1 MKQLHS
7 NQPVLKDRVMIK
19 SLNIKY
25 HRQGDL
31 SPAIETARGYRPDQI
46 LIQVFCGVLNT
57 GVVENLIE
65 EIHST
70 FPETAII
77 GTSTAG
83 EIMDGEALD
92 EAIVVNFNFF
102 SHTNVQA
109 TLITQNEDLDKAGKD
124 ISTSLKQDDTKA
136 LILFG
141 CGLKEGK
148 TINGEPLLAA
158 IQSRMPGVVIA
169 GAQAGDNGQGKS
181 TFVFTAEGITR
192 TGVAAAALSGDRLIV
207 NNTYNLS
214 WVPIGKKLT
223 ITHARGSRV
232 YTIDNQSVYD
242 LYCHYLGQEVA
253 DNLPLS
259 AADFPL
265 IIERDGIPMAIH
277 ATGINADGSF
287 DYIHNFHAG
296 EQLKFGFCH
305 AGLLAL
311 DAEITHKEIQAFNAQ
326 TIFIY
331 SCVSRKWILGEDI
344 SIELAS
350 VSDLAPSTGFFAY
363 GEYFFHNTQKAYF
376 FSQTMTVLALSETDS
391 HESAWVPPSPEF
403 DSRSDESR
411 QFRTLRVLHRLIE
424 TSAREIE
431 TMNREL
437 TSLARR
443 DSLTNLA
450 NRRRFDEDLNT
461 ELQRRLRSLSPLSLI
476 LLDADYF
483 KAYNDIYG
491 HVSGDDCLRGIAQV
505 ISTIAKRPSDTAA
518 RYGGEEFACI
528 LPDTD
533 FCGAMKIAGE
543 IRSGVEALNI
553 PHKGSSVADY
563 VTISL
568 GVLTLDSIDNLS
580 PREFVDA
587 CDQLLYQAKSLG
599 RNQIAA
605 DRLD

>member
-1 MKQLHS
+1 
-7 NQPVLKDRVMIK
+7 MIK
-19 SLNIKY
+19 SLNIRY

-31 SPAIETARGYRPDQI
+31 PARETAEGYRPDQI
-46 LIQVFCGVLNT
+46 LIQVFCGVLDT
-57 GVVENLIE
+57 QIVQSLIE
-65 EIHST
+65 EIRSV
-70 FPETAII
+70 FPETSII

-83 EIMDGEALD
+83 EIMDGESLD
-92 EAIVVNFNFF
+92 EEIIINFSFF
-102 SHTNVQA
+102 SHTRIRT
-109 TLITQNEDLDKAGKD
+109 TLITRNDDLHKTGTD
-124 ISTSLKQDDTKA
+124 IATSLNQDDTKA

-148 TINGEPLLAA
+148 AINGEPLLAA

-169 GAQAGDNGQGKS
+169 GAQAGDNGLGKS
-181 TFVFTAEGITR
+181 TFVFTQEGIAH
-192 TGVAAAALSGDRLIV
+192 TGVAAAALSGDRLV
-207 NNTYNLS
+207 VKSTYNLS

-232 YTIDNQSVYD
+232 YTVDNRSVYD

-277 ATGINADGSF
+277 ATGVNEDGSF
-287 DYIHNFHAG
+287 DYIHDFHTG
-296 EQLKFGFCH
+296 ELLKFGFCH

-311 DAEITHKEIQAFNAQ
+311 GAEITHKELQAFNAEA
-326 TIFIY
+326 IFVY

-344 SIELAS
+344 SIELAA
-350 VSDLAPSTGFFAY
+350 VSDPAPSAGFFAY
-363 GEYFFHNTQKAYF
+363 GEYFFHNNQKAYF
-376 FSQTMTVLALSETDS
+376 FSQTMTVLTMSEK
-391 HESAWVPPSPEF
+391 SPQKN
-403 DSRSDESR
+403 DRTPRQTGLYSQSDKSR

-424 TSAREIE
+424 TSATEIE
-431 TMNREL
+431 DMNREL
-437 TSLARR
+437 AGLARR

-450 NRRRFDEDLNT
+450 NRRRFDENLT
-461 ELQRRLRSLSPLSLI
+461 RELQRRLRSLSPLSLI
-476 LLDADYF
+476 LVDADYF

-491 HVSGDDCLRGIAQV
+491 QISGDDCLRGIAQV
-505 ISTIAKRPSDTAA
+505 ISTIVKRPSDTAA

-543 IRSGVEALNI
+543 IRAGVEALAI
-553 PHKGSSVADY
+553 PHKGSSVANS
-563 VTISL
+563 VTVSVGL
-568 GVLTLDSIDNLS
+568 LTLDAWENLS

>member
-1 MKQLHS
+1 
-7 NQPVLKDRVMIK
+7 MIK
-19 SLNIKY
+19 SLNIRY

-31 SPAIETARGYRPDQI
+31 SSARETAEGYRHDQI
-46 LIQVFCGVLNT
+46 LIQVFCGVLDT
-57 GVVENLIE
+57 GVVEKLIL
-65 EIHST
+65 EIQSA
-70 FPETAII
+70 FPGTAII

-83 EIMDGEALD
+83 EIMDGASLD
-92 EAIVVNFNFF
+92 EAIIVNFSFF
-102 SHTNVQA
+102 THTRVDA
-109 TLITQNEDLDKAGKD
+109 TLITRNEDLTQAGFD
-124 ISTSLKQDDTKA
+124 IAANLKQDDTKA

-141 CGLKEGK
+141 CGLREGK

-169 GAQAGDNGQGKS
+169 GAQAGDNGQGNS
-181 TFVFTAEGITR
+181 TFVFTEDGITH
-192 TGVAAAALSGDRLIV
+192 TGVAAATLSGDRLIV

-277 ATGINADGSF
+277 ATEVNEDGSF
-287 DYIHNFHAG
+287 DYIHDFHAG

-311 DAEITHKEIQAFNAQ
+311 GAESTHKEVQAFNPQ
-326 TIFIY
+326 IVFIY

-344 SIELAS
+344 SIELAA
-350 VSDLAPSTGFFAY
+350 VSDLAPSAGFFAY
-363 GEYFFHNTQKAYF
+363 GEYFYHSTQKAYF
-376 FSQTMTVLALSETDS
+376 FNQTMTVLTMSETMPQENDRVS
-391 HESAWVPPSPEF
+391 PAPEF
-403 DSRSDESR
+403 DSQSDESR

-424 TSAREIE
+424 TSAKEIE
-431 TMNREL
+431 TMSREL
-437 TSLARR
+437 AGLGRR
-443 DSLTNLA
+443 DSLTGLS
-450 NRRRFDEDLNT
+450 NRQRFDENLT
-461 ELQRRLRSLSPLSLI
+461 MELQRRLRSLSPLSLI
-476 LLDADYF
+476 LLDADHF
-483 KAYNDIYG
+483 KTYNDIYG
-491 HVSGDDCLRGIAQV
+491 HVSGDNCLRGIAQV
-505 ISTIAKRPSDTAA
+505 IATIAKRPSDTAA
-518 RYGGEEFACI
+518 RYGGEELACI

-543 IRSGVEALNI
+543 IRTAVEDLNI
-553 PHKGSSVADY
+553 PHKGSSVTDH
-563 VTISL
+563 VTVSL

-580 PREFVDA
+580 PREFVEA